1 MERQDELTSAGRRD
15 SPSVLNRITVETGK
29 RSGQPCIR
37 GLRITVWDIL
47 RWLASGM
54 TEDDILSD
62 YPDLERDD
70 LKAVYAFAAGL
81 REPRQEG

>member
-1 MERQDELTSAGRRD
+1 MERQHEFASEVRRD
-15 SPSVLNRITVETGK
+15 SPPVVNRITVETGK

-47 RWLASGM
+47 RWRASGM

-70 LKAVYAFAAGL
+70 FKAVYAFAAGL
-81 REPRQEG
+81 REPSQDR